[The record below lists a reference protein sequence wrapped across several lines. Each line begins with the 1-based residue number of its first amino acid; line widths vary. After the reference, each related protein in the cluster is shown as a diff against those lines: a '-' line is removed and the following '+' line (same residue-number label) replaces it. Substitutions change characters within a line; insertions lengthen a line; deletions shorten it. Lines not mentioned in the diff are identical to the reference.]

1 MTNTFKTSLRVI
13 MACLMATFAL
23 AGCRNGTTYKDNV
36 VPQELKVTTMS
47 DSTHVYVSS
56 KDSTFGCNYELGAM
70 VDFPTSG
77 PSPLT
82 DSIKRFVY
90 LELYHIFDGGDNE
103 SNIHI
108 PFDQV
113 CTLGGDN
120 IVTDFVSSYEPLY
133 AQTEGCGTGADF
145 LTLSLIAQTE
155 TFVTYSAE
163 YMSCGAGCS
172 YDHNFFTFRKRD
184 GHLIRKIATTENL
197 KRFVKDYPDYSE
209 AINFENYVSFYG
221 LTEDGMLYGYYL
233 PFGPY
238 SGAPE
243 IITIPYSE
251 IDSYL
256 TKEAQELIPVE

>member
-1 MTNTFKTSLRVI
+1 MIHTFKVGLQLTLAGMI
-13 MACLMATFAL
+13 TTFAL
-23 AGCRNGTTYKDNV
+23 AGCRNGNTYKDNV
-36 VPQELKVTTMS
+36 VSQELKVTTMS
-47 DSTHVYVSS
+47 DSTLVYVPST
-56 KDSTFGCNYELGAM
+56 DSTFGCNYELGAV

-90 LELYHIFDGGDNE
+90 MELYHIFDGGDNE
-103 SNIHI
+103 LNIHI

-113 CTLGGDN
+113 CTWGGDN

-133 AQTEGCGTGADF
+133 AQPESWDIGADY

-163 YMSCGAGCS
+163 YMFCGAGCS

-184 GHLIRKIATTENL
+184 GHRIQEIATAKNL
-197 KRFVKDYPDYSE
+197 KRFVKDYPDYSK
-209 AINFENYVSFYG
+209 AIVFENYVSFYG

-238 SGAPE
+238 SGSPE

-251 IDSYL
+251 IFPYL
-256 TKEAQELIPVE
+256 TKEAQELIPVN